1 MAKLGKK
8 IKIVIRTSETILWV
22 TSSIGNIVLS
32 KSIKVISAIEIK
44 ILTAVALTIKAVVP
58 QETINWKAISNC

>member
-8 IKIVIRTSETILWV
+8 IKIIIRTSETILRV

-58 QETINWKAISNC
+58 QETIN